1 MAEKKTKTKNS
12 FDLIYINI
20 SNSKSSLSPP
30 LPLIRTR
37 ERSNPRKSK
46 SSKDEA
52 DLVAKRP
59 ISEFGAQLSIEL
71 ELICLNGRKRVD
83 GGGTGGGEHGRGW
96 RRAG

>member
-12 FDLIYINI
+12 FLIYINI
-20 SNSKSSLSPP
+20 SNSKSSLT

-83 GGGTGGGEHGRGW
+83 GGGSGGGEHGRG
-96 RRAG
+96 